1 MLYVDISDKTMAC
14 TIIVI
19 RIYPQFELRVPI
31 AVFFFFFFAHM
42 QTDHVCR
49 FYCILRPT
57 IVFDI
62 LNYIT

>member
-31 AVFFFFFFAHM
+31 AVFFFLLI
-42 QTDHVCR
+42 CR
-49 FYCILRPT
+49 LIMCADF
-57 IVFDI
+57 IVF
-62 LNYIT
+62 